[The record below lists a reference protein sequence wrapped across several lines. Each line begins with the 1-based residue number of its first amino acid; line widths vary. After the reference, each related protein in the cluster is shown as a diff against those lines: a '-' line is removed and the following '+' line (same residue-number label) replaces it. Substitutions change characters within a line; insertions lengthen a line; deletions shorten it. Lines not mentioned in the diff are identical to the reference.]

1 MRGKQDSCGR
11 ADQAMGGKVESQLI
25 TPSPLPPL
33 PRSLEELAEN
43 QPGPAD
49 IWAAAAHASSA
60 QRFSGGDG
68 SRRGGGRWAPGRNPY
83 ASAAPARSTPALAPA
98 RDRASTLPPSQND
111 VLMLPRKAASEVDP
125 ALLALAD
132 PRTGGAW
139 VSNRELKL
147 APNSL
152 VYGRRM
158 GWGGGVPGGRG
169 MGMLA
174 PLRHS
179 PPPPPVPPA
188 TSTSTRATARRQAE
202 ARSAWEEAAAQ
213 AAGGGAGR
221 GGAPAGPS
229 APRPLRA
236 ATAPPTAPR
245 LRATTKTRRTAAA
258 AARTRRGVAAASTR
272 MRVWTAGLARRRLPV
287 SSCWAK
293 ASRRP
298 RPS

>member
-1 MRGKQDSCGR
+1 MRCSTPPVATTRPWMRRALRPVSPRRRASPATPCGRAGETMRGKQDSCGR

-152 VYGRRM
+152 VYGRR
-158 GWGGGVPGGRG
+158 
-169 MGMLA
+169 
-174 PLRHS
+174 
-179 PPPPPVPPA
+179 
-188 TSTSTRATARRQAE
+188 RR
-202 ARSAWEEAAAQ
+202 R
-213 AAGGGAGR
+213 GAGR
-221 GGAPAGPS
+221 GA
-229 APRPLRA
+229 
-236 ATAPPTAPR
+236 
-245 LRATTKTRRTAAA
+245 
-258 AARTRRGVAAASTR
+258 
-272 MRVWTAGLARRRLPV
+272 AGLPRVPQLHVHCGRRQRHRRRLV
-287 SSCWAK
+287 CE
-293 ASRRP
+293 RR
-298 RPS
+298 RRLGGRRRQQRGRGGGWRRRRQG